1 MKQPAWVF
9 RLRRIILSMKKLI
22 LSLVFIYSVA
32 SSFAQER
39 YNRDLIVKW
48 APGSLASG
56 KLTLGGEYNFKKKN
70 SVEFI
75 VGIPTAKTHQ
85 LKYDGNTSDLSIK
98 AFSALAGYRYYIG
111 RKDVAGFYIEP
122 YAKYLH
128 HQAHGVLTG
137 TLNGETA
144 MFDTRTDY
152 KGIGMGLQLG
162 VQFLIA
168 KKISLDFFLLGPEAN
183 SSQFSTIATDVASSI
198 PWTSVEAS
206 EAEQDIKD
214 ALKDIPLVGD
224 KFQVTVDQATKTVTT
239 RYSGFMPGIRFGA
252 SIGVRL

>member
-1 MKQPAWVF
+1 
-9 RLRRIILSMKKLI
+9 MKKLL
-22 LSLVFIYSVA
+22 LSLFFICLIA
-32 SSFAQER
+32 SSFAQDQER

-56 KLTLGGEYNFKKKN
+56 KLTLAGEYNFKKKH
-70 SVEFI
+70 SVELI
-75 VGIPTAKTHQ
+75 IGIPKARNYH
-85 LKYDGNTSDLSIK
+85 LDYDGNSSDLSIK
-98 AFSALAGYRYYIG
+98 GFSALLGYRYYLG
-111 RKDVAGFYIEP
+111 KKDVAGFYVEP

-128 HQAHGVLTG
+128 HQAHGVLIG

-144 MFDTRTDY
+144 MFDTHTDY
-152 KGIGMGLQLG
+152 KGIGVGAQLG

-183 SSQFSTIATDVASSI
+183 SSQFSTTATDVASSI
-198 PWTSVEAS
+198 PWTHVEAS

-214 ALKDIPLVGD
+214 VVQDIPLVGD
-224 KFQVTVDQATKTVTT
+224 KIQVIVDQATKTVTT
-239 RYSGFMPGIRFGA
+239 RYSGFMPGFRFGA